1 VGVEIAMSTECS
13 HPYIARPSETDE
25 SLQFTGLFL
34 PSDKRDDAAA
44 RVMAEVTELGLERN
58 AWELD
63 SLGYTVVTPER
74 VGAGHLPAQLRDILL
89 DLAEMEIGFRPD
101 LDAD

>member
-1 VGVEIAMSTECS
+1 MSTECL

-74 VGAGHLPAQLRDILL
+74 VGAGHLPAQLRDKLL
-89 DLAEMEIGFRPD
+89 DLAEMEIGFRLPNERTVVD
-101 LDAD
+101 